1 MRAKTVRIDPPKAI
15 EVESETTEAELATTE
30 EEQGTTEVELAI
42 TEEEQGTTEVELAI
56 TEEERGTTAGE
67 LAAAVQVTAVETV
80 EAEAGIASATQAPRV
95 PGDLAG

>member
-30 EEQGTTEVELAI
+30 AELA
-42 TEEEQGTTEVELAI
+42 TTEVELAI

-67 LAAAVQVTAVETV
+67 LAAAVQVTAVEAV